1 MNYVKRSRLVLYIFV
16 GFLLGIVAGLILG
29 PKAEWLK
36 PFGTFFIRLLSML
49 VVPLIFTTLAVGVSG
64 VGGIKLGRMFAKTFF
79 YYYATAIC
87 SVIIGLLLA
96 SAFRLGVGLSLGE
109 LAKVEPKL
117 PPPFSQVL
125 LEIVPT
131 NVVDAAARG
140 SALQVIFFALVFGV
154 AMGMAG
160 QAAEPIKKAIEGL
173 AEAMYRVVD
182 IVLYYAPVGVFALI
196 AWTVGNFGAKVL
208 APFAVLIFVVYLG
221 CIVQVGVVYS
231 AFLRFL
237 GGIRPLRYL
246 YRIREAALVAFT
258 TCSSSG
264 TLPVTMRVVQ
274 ETGISKATAGF
285 VLPMGA
291 TINMDGTGLYQAVCA
306 VFLANAFGI
315 HLGIGQYVMI
325 GITAILASIGTAG
338 VPGSGLIMLTMV
350 LSAVGVPLE
359 GLALIAGIDRV
370 LDMARTCVNVV
381 DDTVAAALVGVT
393 EKEGVDPD
401 ILVQRAPAA
410 RVIKA

>member
-1 MNYVKRSRLVLYIFV
+1 MKKQRLVLYIFV

-49 VVPLIFTTLAVGVSG
+49 VVPLIFSTLAVGVAG
-64 VGGIKLGRMFAKTFF
+64 VGGIKLGRMMAKTFF

-96 SAFRLGVGLSLGE
+96 NAFRLGVGLSLGE
-109 LAKVEPKL
+109 LANVEPKL
-117 PPPFSQVL
+117 PPPFSQIVL
-125 LEIVPT
+125 ELVPT

-140 SALQVIFFALVFGV
+140 SALQIIFFAIVFGV
-154 AMGMAG
+154 AMGTAG
-160 QAAEPIKKAIEGL
+160 QAADPIKKAIEGL

-182 IVLYYAPVGVFALI
+182 IVLYYAPVGVFALM

-208 APFAVLIFVVYLG
+208 APFALLIFVVYLG
-221 CIVQVGVVYS
+221 CILQVGIVYS

-237 GGIRPLRYL
+237 GGIRPLHYL

-274 ETGISKATAGF
+274 GAGISKATAGF

-291 TINMDGTGLYQAVCA
+291 TVNMDGTGLYQAVCA

-315 HLGIGQYVMI
+315 HLGFSQYILLAV
-325 GITAILASIGTAG
+325 TAILASIGTAG

-359 GLALIAGIDRV
+359 GLALIAGIDRI

-381 DDTVAAALVGVT
+381 DDTVAAALVGAT
-393 EKEGVDPD
+393 EKEEVDPD
-401 ILVQRAPAA
+401 LLVRPAPAAPAA
-410 RVIKA
+410 RA

>member
-1 MNYVKRSRLVLYIFV
+1 MRRSRLVVYIFV

-49 VVPLIFTTLAVGVSG
+49 VVPLIFSTLAVGVSG
-64 VGGIKLGRMFAKTFF
+64 IGGIKLGRMFAKTFF

-96 SAFRLGVGLSLGE
+96 YVFRLGVGLSLGE

-140 SALQVIFFALVFGV
+140 NALQVIFFALVFGI

-160 QAAEPIKKAIEGL
+160 QAAEPIKKAVEGL

-196 AWTVGNFGAKVL
+196 AWTVGSFGAKVL

-221 CIVQVGVVYS
+221 CIIQVGVVYS

-325 GITAILASIGTAG
+325 AITAILASIGTAG

-359 GLALIAGIDRV
+359 GLALIAGIDRI
-370 LDMARTCVNVV
+370 LDMARTCVNVI

-393 EKEGVDPD
+393 EKEDVDPD

>member
-1 MNYVKRSRLVLYIFV
+1 MKRSRLVLYIFV

>member
-1 MNYVKRSRLVLYIFV
+1 MKRSRLVVYIFG
-16 GFLLGIVAGLILG
+16 GFVLGIIAGLILG
-29 PKAEWLK
+29 PKAEWLR

-49 VVPLIFTTLAVGVSG
+49 VVPLIFSTLAVGVSG
-64 VGGIKLGRMFAKTFF
+64 IGGVKLGRMFAKTFV
-79 YYYATAIC
+79 YYYATAVC

-96 SAFRLGVGLSLGE
+96 NAFRLGVGVSLGE

-117 PPPFSQVL
+117 PPPFSQIV

-131 NVVDAAARG
+131 NVIDAAARG
-140 SALQVIFFALVFGV
+140 TALQVIFFALVFGV

-160 QAAEPIKKAIEGL
+160 QAADPLKKAIEGL

-196 AWTVGNFGAKVL
+196 AWTVGSFGAAVL

-221 CIVQVGVVYS
+221 CVLQVGIVYS
-231 AFLRFL
+231 AFLRFI

-246 YRIREAALVAFT
+246 SRIREAALVAFT

-264 TLPVTMRVVQ
+264 TLPVTMRVAQ
-274 ETGISKATAGF
+274 ETGVSKATAGF

-291 TINMDGTGLYQAVCA
+291 TINMDGTGLYQAVAA
-306 VFLANAFGI
+306 VFLANAFGV
-315 HLGIGQYVMI
+315 HLGMAQYVMI
-325 GITAILASIGTAG
+325 GVTAILASIGTAG

-350 LSAVGVPLE
+350 LTTVGVPLE
-359 GLALIAGIDRV
+359 GLALIAGIDRI
-370 LDMARTCVNVV
+370 LDMARTSVNVV
-381 DDTVAAALVGVT
+381 DDTVAAALVAVT
-393 EKEGVDPD
+393 EKEEVDPD
-401 ILVQRAPAA
+401 LLVRRAPAA

>member
-1 MNYVKRSRLVLYIFV
+1 VKRSRLVLYIFV
-16 GFLLGIVAGLILG
+16 GFLLGIVAGLVLG

-49 VVPLIFTTLAVGVSG
+49 VVPLIFSTLAVGVSG
-64 VGGIKLGRMFAKTFF
+64 VGGIKLGRMFAKTLF

-140 SALQVIFFALVFGV
+140 SALQVIFFALIFGV

-182 IVLYYAPVGVFALI
+182 IVLYYAPLGVFALI
-196 AWTVGNFGAKVL
+196 AWTVGNFGARVL

-221 CIVQVGVVYS
+221 CVIQVGVVYS

-237 GGIRPLRYL
+237 GGIRPLRYF

-325 GITAILASIGTAG
+325 AITAILASIGTAG

-410 RVIKA
+410 RAVKA

>member
-1 MNYVKRSRLVLYIFV
+1 MKRSRLVLYIFV
-16 GFLLGIVAGLILG
+16 GFLLGIVAGLVLG

-49 VVPLIFTTLAVGVSG
+49 VVPLIFSTLAVGVSG
-64 VGGIKLGRMFAKTFF
+64 VGGIKLGRMFAKTLF

-140 SALQVIFFALVFGV
+140 SALQVIFFALIFGV

-182 IVLYYAPVGVFALI
+182 IVLYYAPLGVFALI
-196 AWTVGNFGAKVL
+196 AWTVGNFGARVL

-221 CIVQVGVVYS
+221 CVIQVGVVYS

-237 GGIRPLRYL
+237 GGIRPLRYF

-325 GITAILASIGTAG
+325 AITAILASIGTAG

-410 RVIKA
+410 RAVKA